1 MENELYHYGR
11 KGMKWYQ
18 NIYSKYDKMKGTI
31 KGKFKSKQQE
41 TVQETTAQKKER
53 LKRSG
58 TAKEV
63 LRNADLF
70 DDKELQAI
78 TNRLGTKRTLSSYA
92 SEELSKPMR
101 IINSASKTM
110 NTISSAV
117 DTASKTYN
125 NTAKVLN
132 KLVGTDLPTLDG
144 GPKNDTKVS
153 KTSIVKKGMDLSKL
167 TDEELADASKRIEN
181 LNKVNNYLDKL
192 PDNEEKK
199 VSGNA
204 KGRKGMK

>member
-18 NIYSKYDKMKGTI
+18 NIYGKYNKMKGTI
-31 KGKFKSKQQE
+31 KGKFKSNNIEIVKE
-41 TVQETTAQKKER
+41 TPAQKKER

-78 TNRLGTKRTLSSYA
+78 TNRIGTKRTLASYA

-101 IINSASKTM
+101 MVNSISKTL
-110 NTISSAV
+110 NTVSSAV
-117 DTASKTYN
+117 DTASKAYN

-132 KLVGTDLPTLDG
+132 KLMETELPTLDG
-144 GPKNDTKVS
+144 APKNKTKVS
-153 KTSIVKKGMDLSKL
+153 KTSVVKKGMDLNKL
-167 TDEELADASKRIEN
+167 TDEELADVSKRIDN
-181 LNKVNNYLDKL
+181 LNKVNNYLNDL
-192 PDNEEKK
+192 QDDEKK
-199 VSGNA
+199 
-204 KGRKGMK
+204 KK